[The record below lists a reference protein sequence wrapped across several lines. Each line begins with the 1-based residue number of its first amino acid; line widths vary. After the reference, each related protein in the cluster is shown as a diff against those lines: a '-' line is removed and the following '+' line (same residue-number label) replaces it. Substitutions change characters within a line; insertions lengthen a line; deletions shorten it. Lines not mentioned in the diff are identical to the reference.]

1 MAEYLSSKE
10 NPKATQGGAKYT
22 TNTNPVITITQ
33 KVSVVSETEAEK
45 LADKDTVVIGSKDEI
60 CKRAME
66 LRLKKRQ
73 KFRSPV
79 KKGNYISF
87 G

>member
-1 MAEYLSSKE
+1 MQRKLAEYLSSKE
-10 NPKATQGGAKYT
+10 NPKATPGGAEYT

-60 CKRAME
+60 CKKERW
-66 LRLKKRQ
+66 
-73 KFRSPV
+73 
-79 KKGNYISF
+79 N
-87 G
+87 